1 MRCCLRESDTSSAS
15 FLGTFPSRGRL
26 LDAFEN
32 HPLQSTASA
41 VHLGGLAAC
50 SHFAALLLGHYI
62 TSGPIAIGPLLFLRF
77 RRGELFEV
85 QAVDDGCRHGG
96 DDVGPV
102 GDFVVPGKYAEGVDE
117 AVDRDAGQ

>member
-32 HPLQSTASA
+32 QPLESLSSA

-62 TSGPIAIGPLLFLRF
+62 TSGPIAIGPLYSSGSGVGCLR
-77 RRGELFEV
+77 RYRQKITATATV
-85 QAVDDGCRHGG
+85 A
-96 DDVGPV
+96 
-102 GDFVVPGKYAEGVDE
+102 AM
-117 AVDRDAGQ
+117 